1 MPDKKEEEII
11 ITPRDMGIPMRE
23 PSAPRKK
30 KDYCIYRKKNDSTIA
45 KK

>member
-30 KDYCIYRKKNDSTIA
+30 RSTVSIV
-45 KK
+45 KTK